1 MITFCHCSIDRTG
14 SRSRSGQHAICSRT
28 ATTATIPQC
37 TYYYYYCH
45 HCHHRILVNI
55 LNLFP
60 SSTKKDATIHTHIYI
75 YILHTRT
82 DTHSY
87 TRTHAD
93 KHTCFTTFSLA
104 LSLSLTHTHIYIIF
118 YVYANSSS
126 VPLSPCHFCCFL
138 YIDTFWSSVI
148 ISNILWK
155 RQRRKCD
162 LEKRNPSS
170 AIGLL
175 YERVLFSF
183 NLKDNKLSWS
193 AGPFQGQCRDQPKRS
208 RFRDHHIIH

>member
-1 MITFCHCSIDRTG
+1 MYILLLLLPPLPPQNPRKYPKSLSILYEKR
-14 SRSRSGQHAICSRT
+14 R
-28 ATTATIPQC
+28 
-37 TYYYYYCH
+37 
-45 HCHHRILVNI
+45 N
-55 LNLFP
+55 
-60 SSTKKDATIHTHIYI
+60 HTHTHTYI
-75 YILHTRT
+75 YITHTHRHTLLYTHTRRQ
-82 DTHSY
+82 THLFY
-87 TRTHAD
+87 NV
-93 KHTCFTTFSLA
+93 FSR
-104 LSLSLTHTHIYIIF
+104 SLSLTHTHIYIIF

-183 NLKDNKLSWS
+183 NLKNNKLSWS